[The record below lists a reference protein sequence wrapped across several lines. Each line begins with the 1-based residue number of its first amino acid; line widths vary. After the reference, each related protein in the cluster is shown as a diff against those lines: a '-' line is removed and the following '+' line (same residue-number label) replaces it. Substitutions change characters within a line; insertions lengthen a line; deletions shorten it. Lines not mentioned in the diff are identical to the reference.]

1 MRQHLED
8 IMKKG
13 IQSLII
19 AAGLISMAGAA
30 NATMIELR
38 FDNPANAMSPS
49 ANPGI
54 PFTYGRLGWEGLK
67 FVGSLGVKATATCTT
82 DGHSWCRVTQN
93 NEGLG
98 IYNDAMDF
106 RRDDSS
112 AIDNFGRDEN
122 LKINLRSNKTLKLV
136 GIDFDTA
143 SPYAGVE
150 IDLARPLPQGKTDS
164 VGIGDG
170 TIDDINN
177 PDADTICDGVDDGA
191 NNNECE
197 ITFDD
202 PIYLGLNSTLTIQ
215 SEAIDTILMAA
226 LGNILSNPDEFRVE
240 SLRIEVVPEPGS
252 LALIGAGLAGLGLLG
267 RRRRKQRA

>member
-1 MRQHLED
+1 
-8 IMKKG
+8 MKKG
-13 IQSLII
+13 IQSLIV
-19 AAGLISMAGAA
+19 AAGLLGLSGTA
-30 NATMIELR
+30 NATVIDLR

-49 ANPGI
+49 ANPGT

-67 FVGSLGVKATATCTT
+67 FVGALGVKATATCTT
-82 DGHSWCRVTQN
+82 DGHSWCRVSQS

-98 IYNDAMDF
+98 IYNNAMDF

-143 SPYAGVE
+143 SPYAGAE
-150 IDLARPLPQGKTDS
+150 LDLTRPLLQGKTFRQALGS
-164 VGIGDG
+164 GPIDG
-170 TIDDINN
+170 LPNAN
-177 PDADTICDGVDDGA
+177 CDGVDDGA
-191 NNNECE
+191 NDNECE

-202 PIYLGLNSTLTIQ
+202 PIFLGLNSTLTIQ

-226 LGNILSNPDEFRVE
+226 LGNILINPDEFRVE

-267 RRRRKQRA
+267 RRRRRQQA